1 MVMLNHLEPPILS
14 HAINAVLAKIAD
26 AEHIASTVPTII
38 APFLVPASKL
48 KLEGG
53 YLTTNSSKLPIY
65 GIQVGPET
73 DVSRAIAA
81 KTQKPPPPL
90 QIHYEPLACF
100 LQLARAANLPTFI
113 VVGQRSQ
120 GPFNPASSDDIEIS
134 PLSMASKLPDEPP
147 CNTQET
153 DEETVAFR
161 KKRSRRVSFADREI
175 TSVHIFCRDEDNETP
190 PESTPNSDAERG
202 KELLSIF
209 SDLGDRYSD
218 ESNGGDDDDA
228 EDDDVLSAR
237 RSFLRPIE
245 SPSPGGSS
253 TVGSATSND
262 EDNFFGPVSANFI
275 RPGRLSDSAASDD
288 HHDITMDSTAF
299 SMHFRSIVRSE
310 SGDLTTSTGVRL
322 ASEEKTPCQVT
333 MPSDPENLMVLTKV
347 KKIKSPSP
355 VPINKFSGGRDSNHM
370 SLVGESLHRYDYGR
384 LSPTLEA
391 LLAEGS
397 KELDAIPTSEST
409 SPKLSRH
416 VLAVSHDDENDCM
429 QNLGYRNSEL
439 CNIIKHD
446 TSGKSVCI
454 AQNKLVETI
463 GDSTTTLIDRIIMRD
478 CSPNPNDG
486 AVAEHLDYHP
496 IHALNKLNK
505 GNKTISEVMNGTSML
520 NCELLAV
527 TNGTPLSQ
535 SSKVVQADSFEHFEN
550 ENQPPTRDGLK
561 EKPSHD
567 KMHTCDVGHASN
579 QPHASNQSPL
589 SRSIDSLSAKRQQIP
604 LDTTNSPRR
613 KLFVTPSPKQ
623 LGSVLSKGST
633 KQGGSAQ
640 SILKSNSKL
649 KILEPLPLA
658 SAFIDGMVEPELRLP
673 ESLSSKASPSN
684 TVMGELSESLQ
695 GQQANVPTVNLE
707 VQLSGIDLKEGKV
720 DCNGLGT
727 VKSIS
732 TLTQDGG
739 TTGIGNDK
747 EYSEKSTQMATITS
761 PSKFTHSGKKLM
773 HHLLKSVDP
782 VDETQAASAFNSSP
796 TFEIGKYKR
805 DTGTADKVVS
815 PVVNR
820 LNQKLLSPA
829 EYQGSLSAEKGIH
842 SGSVLVKI
850 NSLVDS
856 SIAKRVDD
864 RQSNGRDLQNTL
876 ETLRNF
882 HDGVALKLPAGSP
895 EKNIMT
901 ETEPNKS
908 SDSVIVEQLKVS
920 SAYASPDAHKRSKS
934 GRSPRRSSSKKKQ
947 AQSFSKKKQAQS
959 PSLEEPSWSS
969 FQEEVHGDN
978 IPLTVVKDVA
988 SLDCSSTVQMI
999 YDHLQRSAQN
1009 PTPIRDIQS
1018 SSKRK
1023 RTSENVALAYTH
1035 HADKFSIQRSPKFHK
1050 VEENNAMEHMLEH
1063 SSGSDE
1069 GNARID
1075 GGRAVMNWSD
1085 ISLKLSAD
1093 TNQLLTPTFDNLNI
1107 KLINMLEDR
1116 LVHKQKVNMC
1126 ELLCSE
1132 IKSRLCS
1139 TYDKSSNIRCKRVA
1153 ETRPLLFRVVYEKA
1167 KLQLMHVKRER
1178 LMKQVELLR
1187 TRVQESQMLKFN
1199 CVKRPTVSAERDA
1212 QLDDNSHSVKFAG
1225 NIKGAS
1231 DKVTTMKYEV
1241 ESLEKKIK
1249 NLTKSF
1255 HIHCKLKGEPGS
1267 PETIELVND
1276 HLKKKAC
1283 CRYIRQDMQSWEVDD
1298 LRNMNGHHNVLLNYH
1313 GFINQRLLLNTSP
1326 NSSIIVANKLNDTNI
1341 SKNFPN
1347 MDACSAFAFVFNH
1360 ESTKKYVGPKSLAQE
1375 TQV

>member
-1 MVMLNHLEPPILS
+1 
-14 HAINAVLAKIAD
+14 
-26 AEHIASTVPTII
+26 
-38 APFLVPASKL
+38 
-48 KLEGG
+48 
-53 YLTTNSSKLPIY
+53 
-65 GIQVGPET
+65 
-73 DVSRAIAA
+73 
-81 KTQKPPPPL
+81 
-90 QIHYEPLACF
+90 
-100 LQLARAANLPTFI
+100 
-113 VVGQRSQ
+113 
-120 GPFNPASSDDIEIS
+120 
-134 PLSMASKLPDEPP
+134 MASKLPDEPP

-175 TSVHIFCRDEDNETP
+175 TSVHIYRRDEDNETP
-190 PESTPNSDAERG
+190 PESTPKSDAERG

-209 SDLGDRYSD
+209 RDLGDRYSD

-253 TVGSATSND
+253 TVGSAISND

-310 SGDLTTSTGVRL
+310 LGDLTTSTGVRL

-355 VPINKFSGGRDSNHM
+355 VPINKYSGGRDSNDM

-429 QNLGYRNSEL
+429 ENLGYRNSEL
-439 CNIIKHD
+439 CNIINHD

-478 CSPNPNDG
+478 CLPNPNDG
-486 AVAEHLDYHP
+486 AVAEHLDNHP

-505 GNKTISEVMNGTSML
+505 GNNISEVMNGTSVL

-527 TNGTPLSQ
+527 TN
-535 SSKVVQADSFEHFEN
+535 
-550 ENQPPTRDGLK
+550 
-561 EKPSHD
+561 
-567 KMHTCDVGHASN
+567 
-579 QPHASNQSPL
+579 
-589 SRSIDSLSAKRQQIP
+589 
-604 LDTTNSPRR
+604 
-613 KLFVTPSPKQ
+613 
-623 LGSVLSKGST
+623 
-633 KQGGSAQ
+633 
-640 SILKSNSKL
+640 
-649 KILEPLPLA
+649 
-658 SAFIDGMVEPELRLP
+658 EPELRLP

-695 GQQANVPTVNLE
+695 GQHANVPTVNLK
-707 VQLSGIDLKEGKV
+707 VQLSSVDLKEGKV

-739 TTGIGNDK
+739 TTGIGNDR
-747 EYSEKSTQMATITS
+747 EYSEKSTQMAKITS

-805 DTGTADKVVS
+805 DIGTADKVVS

-829 EYQGSLSAEKGIH
+829 EYQGSLSGNLKLQDQDSNIIIVSREECNLGETFPSSNHLTPTAEKGTH

-856 SIAKRVDD
+856 SISKRVDD
-864 RQSNGRDLQNTL
+864 RQNNGRDLQNTL

-901 ETEPNKS
+901 ETEPNQS

-947 AQSFSKKKQAQS
+947 AQSPSKKKQAQS

-969 FQEEVHGDN
+969 CQKEVHGDN
-978 IPLTVVKDVA
+978 IPLTVVKDVV

-999 YDHLQRSAQN
+999 YDHLQRSTQN
-1009 PTPIRDIQS
+1009 PTPIQDIQS

-1069 GNARID
+1069 GNERID
-1075 GGRAVMNWSD
+1075 GGRAVMNWTD

-1093 TNQLLTPTFDNLNI
+1093 ANQLLTSTFDKLNI
-1107 KLINMLEDR
+1107 KVINMLEDR

-1153 ETRPLLFRVVYEKA
+1153 ETRPLLFRIVYEKA

-1187 TRVQESQMLKFN
+1187 TRVQESKMLKFN
-1199 CVKRPTVSAERDA
+1199 CVKRPIVSAERDA

-1313 GFINQRLLLNTSP
+1313 GFINQSFKLNTSP

-1375 TQV
+1375 TQRTSSLLRNLLDVVEEVQIARLEIRNLTLTSFRSPSAEQLDLQLAFFDFDSGANVMMTLDMTCLKCGVYPSEILPYDIQTPTAGLRKLQLRPLSDEIKAALGNLRAGYSRIIRLCRCVSQVMQSSGR